1 MIAPNLPIDKNRFI
15 DFISA
20 KWNYKKINYPSL
32 FQVWVNI
39 GEDVNVENIK
49 TQLDTLLDNKST
61 EINALIWNEDPS
73 LLSSDNRSIYNFLK
87 RGDYPEGNVYLFD
100 YVKNK
105 EEKEL
110 IIDSEKKVM
119 SYYDALVFAL
129 YWNNLASVSAKY
141 SFVFENY
148 LTDQFGN
155 NDINFSL
162 PNNKKLY

>member
-1 MIAPNLPIDKNRFI
+1 
-15 DFISA
+15 
-20 KWNYKKINYPSL
+20 
-32 FQVWVNI
+32 
-39 GEDVNVENIK
+39 
-49 TQLDTLLDNKST
+49 
-61 EINALIWNEDPS
+61 
-73 LLSSDNRSIYNFLK
+73 
-87 RGDYPEGNVYLFD
+87 
-100 YVKNK
+100 VKNK

-162 PNNKKLY
+162 PKNKKLYEVAYL